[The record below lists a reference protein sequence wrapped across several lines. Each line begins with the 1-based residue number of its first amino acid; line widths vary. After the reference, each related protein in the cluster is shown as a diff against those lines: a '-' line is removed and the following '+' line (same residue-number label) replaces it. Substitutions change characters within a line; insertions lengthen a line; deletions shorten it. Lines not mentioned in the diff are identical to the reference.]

1 MKRNDI
7 PILLS
12 TAAFS
17 FLFYK
22 QSAGFNYFLFNSI
35 LIALLLV
42 RDFSLMRS
50 RTFLAAAVGCIVSS
64 FFVFWYDT
72 TLPFVAYM
80 ISLVLLGGVSF
91 DRESSFIISCFHSL
105 YSIIGSVIFLGVE
118 TFQGINSP
126 QVDKGRANVVNK
138 IALAIVPVIIF
149 IVFFFIYRSSNP
161 IFDQFASRIN
171 FDFISV
177 GWCFFTLGG
186 FLLMYG
192 FFKQRVIEYFQKSDH
207 DTPDELQAISL
218 DDHIKDSP
226 ISVSNLVYTG
236 VLLLILLNVLLA
248 FVNGLDIYYLGIIH
262 RIPQGITYAQYLHN
276 GTNSLIASIILAV
289 AVILFYFKGYLNF
302 YEGNKILKTLAYVWI
317 AQNIILVLST
327 AFRNTQYISD
337 YGLTHKRIGVY
348 VYLILCIA
356 GLVTTFLKI
365 QQSKNNWFLFRKNAW
380 IGYVLMIVACPFDW
394 NSIITTFDIDHFQSN
409 KTMEIDQRYLADLG
423 HTNLAQL
430 FQYYVVEGKT
440 LNAQVDSSMVRS
452 SDSYSVYSRSEL
464 AYNAEIKSLIWDEYQ
479 RLETGYAKHQWPSHC
494 MSTSSNLHAVE
505 AMMKE
510 HNLQYPAPNR
520 EPKTN

>member
-7 PILLS
+7 PILLA

-35 LIALLLV
+35 LITLLV
-42 RDFSLMRS
+42 ARDFSLVRS

-72 TLPFVAYM
+72 TLPFVANM

-91 DRESSFIISCFHSL
+91 DRESSFIIGCFHSL
-105 YSIIGSVIFLGVE
+105 YSISGSIIFMMID

-126 QVDKGRANVVNK
+126 EVDKGRANMVNK
-138 IALAIVPVIIF
+138 IALAIIPVIIF
-149 IVFFFIYRSSNP
+149 IVFFLIYRSSNP

-177 GWCFFTLGG
+177 GWCFFTFGG

-207 DTPDELQAISL
+207 DTPDELQSISL

-226 ISVSNLVYTG
+226 ISVPNLVYTG

-248 FVNGLDIYYLGIIH
+248 FVNGLDVYYLGIIH

-302 YEGNKILKTLAYVWI
+302 YEGNKILKALAYVWI

-348 VYLILCIA
+348 VYLILCIV
-356 GLVTTFLKI
+356 GLVTTFIKI
-365 QQSKNNWFLFRKNAW
+365 QQGKNNWFLFRKNTW

-394 NSIITTFDIDHFQSN
+394 NSIITTFDIDHFQAN
-409 KTMEIDQRYLADLG
+409 KTMEIDQRYLVDLG

-430 FQYYVVEGKT
+430 FQYYVVDGKT
-440 LNAQVDSSMVRS
+440 LNAQADSTEVTRGSSFS
-452 SDSYSVYSRSEL
+452 SDSRSEL
-464 AYNAEIKSLIWDEYQ
+464 AYNAEIKNMIWDEYQ

-494 MSTSSNLHAVE
+494 MSTSNNLHAVE
-505 AMMKE
+505 KMIADHKLVCPVE
-510 HNLQYPAPNR
+510 LR
-520 EPKTN
+520 